1 LDNLHKNFILTP
13 FNVLYKF
20 NPELTLKLLYRL
32 KMGQKLDL
40 KNPKLYNEKIQWIK
54 LNDKNPLMPMCCDK
68 FWVREYVKSKGLE
81 NILIEQYWN
90 GFDPNQIP
98 YESLPEEFIIKVTHG
113 SSFNI
118 ISTNKEKLNKV
129 DVSIK
134 INRWLKSK
142 YLSSYG
148 EWFYG
153 VKKPRIIVEKL
164 LETEDGSQLKDY
176 KIFCFNGVPKF
187 IRVDMNRSGNQ
198 ERCIYDTHWNEMKGY
213 EIEYK
218 TSTTKVLKPEYL
230 NELLIYAQTLSSDF
244 YHARVDF
251 YILHSKIYFGEITFT
266 SGAGYA
272 SIIPK
277 EFEEK
282 MGDWLK
288 LPLN

>member
-1 LDNLHKNFILTP
+1 MDNLHKNFILTP

>member
-1 LDNLHKNFILTP
+1 
-13 FNVLYKF
+13 
-20 NPELTLKLLYRL
+20 
-32 KMGQKLDL
+32 MGQKLDL